1 MSTSESIC
9 LIVCLVVCL
18 FVCDGD
24 VCHSFSTT
32 RAGGGGQGKGV
43 PEAGFGGE
51 GVRGSSTMTKFGRSA
66 GSVYKQRNPSPSP
79 RTKDILLGKGK
90 SHSSNKR
97 GYGVAAGATE
107 QGPPQN
113 PAADAAWTPPLH
125 RRSQGQAGGWV
136 NTVVAVKTSP
146 PLSSSLWICLCYVN
160 DLLCV

>member
-1 MSTSESIC
+1 
-9 LIVCLVVCL
+9 
-18 FVCDGD
+18 
-24 VCHSFSTT
+24 
-32 RAGGGGQGKGV
+32 
-43 PEAGFGGE
+43 
-51 GVRGSSTMTKFGRSA
+51 MTKFGRSA

-125 RRSQGQAGGWV
+125 RRSQGQAGGWA
-136 NTVVAVKTSP
+136 TVLASRMPPFPSYLAGFHRISSNSKFMLELCIHGLDRSCLKRICDEYGLVA
-146 PLSSSLWICLCYVN
+146 
-160 DLLCV
+160 